1 MQDIRHLPDARPPDR
16 ESTLQ
21 RWAEYTGT
29 LGLLAYGVGLLSGAA
44 LIAVGQGL
52 MLLGMLA
59 LLPVIWRPLLGDPL
73 FRLSLVFI
81 AYVTAYTLLL
91 NQGSPEPGVDH
102 IKGLESYLRLGF
114 LPALLIAFWW
124 AGLISRGR
132 AAWPL
137 WAFVAGFYIRV
148 ATKWPVEDWSHG
160 IPTKISFDLYYN
172 AFGMFCALVMAW
184 WLILFLGQKGRARR
198 PAALIAIAVAF
209 AIPFLGWLYSLS
221 RGATLAFLAALPLI
235 LFLALRRPKA
245 SRRHGRTG
253 AAIILLVLAAGLV
266 LLGGP
271 VADRFT
277 REQGDLAAFLEQGVA
292 DYAPEKVSS
301 IGTRLV
307 IWREAVRLW
316 LDRPVLGY
324 GPGPTKRLID
334 PLRTEYRIDDAFDFE
349 SSYLELLVRLGLAG
363 ALFYALHLWL
373 CLRSFSGGTR
383 ADWYPPGTAHFLL
396 AALVIFG
403 IAVAF
408 REGLLDFRGRNY
420 ATFLLAGLYSFHAAR
435 LWPTHPAP
443 GNEQK

>member
-1 MQDIRHLPDARPPDR
+1 MQDIRHLPEAGSRGDP
-16 ESTLQ
+16 TLH
-21 RWAEYTGT
+21 RWAEYTGA

-44 LIAVGQGL
+44 FIAIGQGL
-52 MLLGMLA
+52 MLLGALA

-73 FRLSLVFI
+73 FRLSLVFMV
-81 AYVTAYTLLL
+81 YVTAYTLLL
-91 NQGSPEPGVDH
+91 DHGSAEPGIDH
-102 IKGLESYLRLGF
+102 VKGLKSYLRLGF
-114 LPALLIAFWW
+114 LPALLLAFWW
-124 AGLISRGR
+124 ARLISRGR

-137 WAFVAGFYIRV
+137 WAFIAGFYIRV
-148 ATKWPVEDWSHG
+148 ATQWPVEDWSNG
-160 IPTKISFDLYYN
+160 IPTKISFGLYYN
-172 AFGMFCALVMAW
+172 AFGMYCALVMAW
-184 WLILFLGQKGRARR
+184 WLIVFLDLKARARR
-198 PAALIAIAVAF
+198 PAALVAIAAAF

-221 RGATLAFLAALPLI
+221 RGAMLAFLAALPLI
-235 LFLALRRPKA
+235 LFLALRRPK
-245 SRRHGRTG
+245 SPRKHGRAG
-253 AAIILLVLAAGLV
+253 AAVILMVLAAGLV

-277 REQGDLAAFLEQGVA
+277 REQGDLAAFLEQGA
-292 DYAPEKVSS
+292 ANYAPERISS

-307 IWREAVRLW
+307 IWREAARLW

-349 SSYLELLVRLGLAG
+349 SSYVELLIRLGLAG

-373 CLRSFSGGTR
+373 CLRSFSGGSR
-383 ADWYPPGTAHFLL
+383 AGWYPPGTAHFLL

-435 LWPTHPAP
+435 LWPERLAP
-443 GNEQK
+443 PTAQK